1 MTRPAPRLILALTA
15 ATALAGCQL
24 APDHAAPTTASPP
37 AWREGPAAQ
46 AWPTTDWWRGFKS
59 PELDRLLADAE
70 ANNDDLKA
78 AAARVREAD
87 AEARIAGAALLP
99 TVGLGAGGEATR
111 ILNPL
116 GRERHNL
123 NASAELGAAYEL
135 DFWGKNR
142 AAATAAKETAEAA
155 RYDQAVVRLTVL
167 TSVAD
172 AYFQARTLQD
182 QLGVARQQAV
192 LAQAQL
198 GATQAQFAQGL
209 VNAQAVALAEAQV
222 QTAQAATGPL
232 DRKLV
237 HMRDAL
243 AILTGRS
250 PETIE
255 IDQTPLDALAAPA
268 LGAGLPSQLLLHR
281 PDVQRSEAALA
292 SADADITVARADFL
306 PSFNLTAA
314 GGIESMALASAASG
328 PPQTIYN
335 LAFSVFQPVFDGGR
349 LHGQLDQSR
358 ARYDELLA
366 DYSKTAR
373 QAFADVEDAL
383 GAVRGAGEAET
394 ADRAAL
400 GRIQAAL
407 AMSKAGYAAGAID
420 LPTLQ
425 AAQAAV
431 YPAEAT
437 VDQARLAHLQ
447 SLVLLYQA
455 LGGGWS
461 LPIGRT

>member
-1 MTRPAPRLILALTA
+1 MIRQAPRLILALA
-15 ATALAGCQL
+15 AAALAGCQL
-24 APDHAAPTTASPP
+24 APDHTAPATASPP
-37 AWREGPAAQ
+37 AWRQGSVTQ
-46 AWPTTDWWRGFKS
+46 AWPATDWWRGFKS
-59 PELDRLLADAE
+59 PQLDRLLADAE
-70 ANNDDLKA
+70 ADNDDLKA

-87 AEARIAGAALLP
+87 AQARIAGAALLP

-111 ILNPL
+111 IVNPL
-116 GRERHNL
+116 GKERHNL
-123 NASAELGAAYEL
+123 NASAELGVAYEL

-142 AAATAAKETAEAA
+142 AAATAAEQTAQAA

-172 AYFQARTLQD
+172 AYFQARALRD
-182 QLGVARQQAV
+182 QLDIARQQAA

-198 GATQAQFAQGL
+198 DATRAKFAQGL
-209 VNAQAVALAEAQV
+209 VDAQSLALAEAQV

-232 DRKLV
+232 AGALT
-237 HMRDAL
+237 HMLDAL

-255 IDQTPLDALAAPA
+255 IDRAPLDAVAAPD

-292 SADADITVARADFL
+292 AANADITVARADLL

-314 GGIESMALASAASG
+314 GGVESMALASAAGG
-328 PPQTIYN
+328 PPQTLYN
-335 LAFSVFQPVFDGGR
+335 LAFSVFQPIFDGGR
-349 LHGQLDQSR
+349 LRGQLDRNR

-383 GAVRGAGEAET
+383 GAVRDTGAAQT
-394 ADRAAL
+394 ADQAAL
-400 GRIQAAL
+400 GRMQAAL
-407 AMSKAGYAAGAID
+407 AMSRAGYAAGAVD

-431 YPAEAT
+431 YPAEAAL
-437 VDQARLAHLQ
+437 DQARLAHLQ

-461 LPIGRT
+461 LPS